1 MAARDKYRNAVRN
14 ALIKEGWT
22 ITQDPY
28 RISIGSTDVQVDLGA
43 EQSLAA
49 ERNETKIAVEIKSF
63 LNDSELYDLEN
74 ALGQYSLY
82 RLMLL
87 KREPERLLYLDVP
100 HTIRSF
106 LMEQSDFRY
115 ILRELKVRL
124 IIYRAKTEEI
134 IEWIEFAHIA
144 P

>member
-1 MAARDKYRNAVRN
+1 M
-14 ALIKEGWT
+14 
-22 ITQDPY
+22 
-28 RISIGSTDVQVDLGA
+28 
-43 EQSLAA
+43 
-49 ERNETKIAVEIKSF
+49 EIKSF

-124 IIYRAKTEEI
+124 IIYR
-134 IEWIEFAHIA
+134 
-144 P
+144 